1 MDGAPVFVELVVR
14 GPALRQSKGQGKSG
28 ERSPGVISVSCMLLF
43 NDPIAEG
50 NLGGPDAQGGNIS
63 RRQRSGAE
71 KQTVIL
77 SAFSS
82 AFPIRYLC

>member
-1 MDGAPVFVELVVR
+1 M
-14 GPALRQSKGQGKSG
+14 
-28 ERSPGVISVSCMLLF
+28 ISVSCMLLF

-82 AFPIRYLC
+82 AFPVRYLC